1 MLTFGDFNCQTISV
15 IMVASHKRR
24 HKCVR
29 IMRLQISRPIGDQ
42 TITSGVRLIETIVGE
57 FFQLSPE
64 RFRNFLSC
72 ATNFNRTLDKFRFDL
87 FHQVNFLLTNSLTQ
101 CVSLTT
107 SKSTPFL
114 RNLHKLLLIDQN
126 SVSIFQRVFHS
137 RMQISYFFFAV
148 FAPNK
153 TVNKLHW
160 TRTIKSHHSNNIFK
174 RSRLQSTQISLHSR
188 RFQLEYASRV
198 AALKQLVGLSIIK
211 WQLRKINLF
220 LVSFSDNP
228 HGVINNRKVRKPQKV
243 HLQ

>member
-24 HKCVR
+24 HKRVG
-29 IMRLQISRPIGDQ
+29 IMCLQISRPISNQ
-42 TITSGVRLIETIVGE
+42 TITSGVRLIETIVSE

-64 RFRNFLSC
+64 SFRNLLSC
-72 ATNFNRTLDKFRFDL
+72 ATNFNRTLDEFRLNL

-137 RMQISYFFFAV
+137 RMQISYFFLAV
-148 FAPNK
+148 FTPNK
-153 TVNKLHW
+153 AVNKLHRA
-160 TRTIKSHHSNNIFK
+160 RTIKSHHSNNIFK
-174 RSRLQSTQISLHSR
+174 RSRL
-188 RFQLEYASRV
+188 
-198 AALKQLVGLSIIK
+198 
-211 WQLRKINLF
+211 
-220 LVSFSDNP
+220 
-228 HGVINNRKVRKPQKV
+228 
-243 HLQ
+243 

>member
-1 MLTFGDFNCQTISV
+1 MLTFSNFNCQTISV
-15 IMVASHKRR
+15 VMVASHKRR
-24 HKCVR
+24 HKRVR
-29 IMRLQISRPIGDQ
+29 IMCFQISRPISNQ

-57 FFQLSPE
+57 LFQLSPE

-72 ATNFNRTLDKFRFDL
+72 ATNFNRTLDEFRLDL

-101 CVSLTT
+101 RVSLTT

-126 SVSIFQRVFHS
+126 SVGIFQRVFHS
-137 RMQISYFFFAV
+137 RMQISYFFLAV

-153 TVNKLHW
+153 AVNKLHRA
-160 TRTIKSHHSNNIFK
+160 RTIKSHHSNNIFK
-174 RSRLQSTQISLHSR
+174 RSRLQSAQISLHSR
-188 RFQLEYASRV
+188 RFQLEHTSRV
-198 AALKQLVGLSIIK
+198 AALKQLIGLFIIK
-211 WQLRKINLF
+211 RQLRKVNFF

-228 HGVINNRKVRKPQKV
+228 HGVINNRKVRKSQKV